1 MGSVRERAVPTL
13 AAVGVSGPA
22 SMECARLGSVCVE
35 VFERLGT
42 GPGTSVVSADRL
54 VAGAKPAMTTA
65 ESSM

>member
-35 VFERLGT
+35 VFERLGHR
-42 GPGTSVVSADRL
+42 SRYVCRL
-54 VAGAKPAMTTA
+54 CR
-65 ESSM
+65 